1 VTLVVPVE
9 PPEVFE
15 GYVLDDAFGNSR
27 VYFPLLVAHAELFD
41 EFRVDQFQGPDGYS
55 GSARNAESCDPWIIY
70 GDDAVKVGLQHQA
83 SSFFKYD
90 GALVLADG
98 LRD

>member
-1 VTLVVPVE
+1 MTLVVPVE

-41 EFRVDQFQGPDGYS
+41 EFRVDQLQGPGWVF
-55 GSARNAESCDPWIIY
+55 GFREARR
-70 GDDAVKVGLQHQA
+70 K
-83 SSFFKYD
+83 
-90 GALVLADG
+90 
-98 LRD
+98 LRPMDHLR